1 MSFSVSTQPLT
12 IDPAAGRSAQEMS
25 LSVLNGVDPSIYT
38 ELIMSSG
45 LFQGVRRRMI
55 WNSRVNFG
63 SEVIG
68 SSGLSYAA

>member
-1 MSFSVSTQPLT
+1 MLSPIRQARPDAAYVYIGDTACFPYGELPEQAL
-12 IDPAAGRSAQEMS
+12 IDRVTTVITTAAER
-25 LSVLNGVDPSIYT
+25 
-38 ELIMSSG
+38 
-45 LFQGVRRRMI
+45 VRRRMI

>member
-38 ELIMSSG
+38 DLIMSSG
-45 LFQGVRRRMI
+45 LFQG
-55 WNSRVNFG
+55 NPADL
-63 SEVIG
+63 
-68 SSGLSYAA
+68 SGQPPRGDPVVMLVYDLV